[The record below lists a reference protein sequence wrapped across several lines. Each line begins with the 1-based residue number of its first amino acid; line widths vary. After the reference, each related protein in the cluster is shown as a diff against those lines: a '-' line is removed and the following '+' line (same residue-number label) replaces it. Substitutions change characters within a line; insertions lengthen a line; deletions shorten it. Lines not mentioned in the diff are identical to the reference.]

1 MPNKC
6 VHCGKIYEDSA
17 HELLKGCSCGS
28 RFFFFFKEEDKNKI
42 EEETE
47 KLTVQEK
54 SDIEKDVRDI
64 VGDIDKDKPVVLDFE
79 SIKVKQP
86 GKFEIDLIS
95 LFKRNPLVYKL
106 EEGKYV
112 IDIASSFQ
120 LKKGGESKKETKNKK
135 R

>member
-6 VHCGKIYEDSA
+6 VHCGKIYADSA
-17 HELLKGCSCGS
+17 NELLKGCSCGS
-28 RFFFFFKEEDKNKI
+28 RFFFFFKEEDKTKI
-42 EEETE
+42 EAETE

-86 GKFEIDLIS
+86 GKFEIDLVS

-112 IDIASSFQ
+112 IDLASSFQ
-120 LKKGGESKKETKNKK
+120 LKRGEKKEAKK
-135 R
+135 KSR